1 MEEVRGK
8 VIVVVETQDVADLL
22 DAGEQLTVVE
32 GQQEENDIVQDQGQ
46 GQEQE
51 QLVKV
56 EEQQAVVEDVQ
67 EHEDIVPL

>member
-22 DAGEQLTVVE
+22 DGGEQLTVVE